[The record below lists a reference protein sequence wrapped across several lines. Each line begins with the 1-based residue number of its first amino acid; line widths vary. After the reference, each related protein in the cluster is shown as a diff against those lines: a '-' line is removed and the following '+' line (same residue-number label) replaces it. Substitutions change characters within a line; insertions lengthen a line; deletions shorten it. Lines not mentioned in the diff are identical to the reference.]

1 MRLRPVPPGAGRS
14 ARFGRRCNT
23 VAGVDLRLS
32 ERQIAAALRGRDA
45 ASRVELAE
53 LTGLPR
59 TTAVAAVASLLQR
72 GLLVERADPREGP
85 RPVGR
90 PATMVSLADPS
101 GPVAVIAFGHTESN
115 VAVCDYAGTV
125 LARRPLQVGASDS
138 VNAVKSALG
147 ELPGGT
153 PSTAVIGTPYPLD
166 RGRGGPVSGRDTPSA
181 TFANLQPLPGWLRAD
196 PSAALRTV
204 LHVPV
209 VAENDANLAAL
220 GEALFGAGRQRR
232 GVVHVSIKDGIGA
245 GLVLDGRLHRGTTGF
260 AGELAHVSVRDDG
273 RLCVCGGRGCLATVY
288 RNGPQLID
296 EIQTAYGRPLTFA
309 DMQALAAEGDVGV
322 RRILADLGR
331 TVGRPLA
338 DLAVLLNPDT
348 IIIDGALGDAAAPV
362 VDGVRETLERHTP
375 PMISHTVAVLP
386 GTLGADAQFAG
397 AVALARQRHHDALL
411 GGIGVKGG

>member
-1 MRLRPVPPGAGRS
+1 M
-14 ARFGRRCNT
+14 
-23 VAGVDLRLS
+23 DLRLT
-32 ERQIAAALRGRDA
+32 ERQIAAALSDRAA

-72 GLLVERADPREGP
+72 GLLVERDDPHEGP

-90 PATMVSLADPS
+90 PPTMVSLADPP
-101 GPVAVIAFGHTESN
+101 GPVAVIAFGHVEST
-115 VAVCDYAGTV
+115 VAVGDYAGTV
-125 LARRPLQVGASDS
+125 LARQPLHVSASDP
-138 VNAVKSALG
+138 VDVVKSALA
-147 ELPGGT
+147 ELPGAA
-153 PSTAVIGTPYPLD
+153 PSVAVVGISQPLD
-166 RGRGGPVSGRDTPSA
+166 RERGVPVSRGDAPSVI
-181 TFANLQPLPGWLRAD
+181 FPNLQPLPAWLRTDA
-196 PSAALRTV
+196 SAALSAA
-204 LHVPV
+204 LHMPV
-209 VAENDANLAAL
+209 FAENDANLAAL
-220 GEALFGAGRQRR
+220 GEALFGAGRRRR

-288 RNGPQLID
+288 QNGPQLID
-296 EIQTAYGRPLTFA
+296 EIQTAYGHPLTFA
-309 DMQALAAEGDVGV
+309 DMQALAAQGDAGV

-375 PMISHTVAVLP
+375 PVISRTVMVLP
-386 GTLGADAQFAG
+386 GTLGADALFAG
-397 AVALARQRHHDALL
+397 AVALARQRHYDDLL
-411 GGIGVKGG
+411 GGVGVERG